1 MAVYGYTVKYKG
13 VYYPAG
19 MEVPDDKVEKKVEVE
34 KKTSTLLDDEEVIPK
49 KKPGR
54 PKKEQ

>member
-1 MAVYGYTVKYKG
+1 MVYGYTVKYNG

-19 MEVPDDKVEKKVEVE
+19 VDVPEEEKAEVE
-34 KKTSTLLDDEEVIPK
+34 KKTSALLDEEEVIPK

>member
-1 MAVYGYTVKYKG
+1 MAVYGYTVKFNG

-19 MEVPDDKVEKKVEVE
+19 VDVPEEVE
-34 KKTSTLLDDEEVIPK
+34 KKAEVKTKTSALLDEEEVIPK
-49 KKPGR
+49 RKAGR

>member
-1 MAVYGYTVKYKG
+1 MVYDHVVKHNG

-19 MEVPDDKVEKKVEVE
+19 VDVPDGEVKEKAEV
-34 KKTSTLLDDEEVIPK
+34 KKASAILDDEEIIPK

-54 PKKEQ
+54 PPKNKE